1 MKAVAALRAIV
12 AVARRAI
19 VAAALGLACAG
30 ASLAVDANTATQD
43 ELQTVRGVGPAL
55 SARIVEARRA
65 KPFADLED
73 LKARVRGIGDA
84 NLRRMREAGLRV
96 GPSGRVDQ
104 VQTFVGQPAADG
116 ARRGRSAPGTSP
128 ARKSSASISPAPNSL
143 AGQLPAATRR

>member
-1 MKAVAALRAIV
+1 VTTVTVLRAIV
-12 AVARRAI
+12 AVVRRAI
-19 VAAALGLACAG
+19 VAATLGLACAG

-65 KPFADLED
+65 KPFTDLED

-104 VQTFVGQPAADG
+104 VQTFVGQPAVDG
-116 ARRGRSAPGTSP
+116 ARRGRSASGKSP
-128 ARKSSASISPAPNSL
+128 ARKSAAPDSSAPHSSV
-143 AGQLPAATRR
+143 GQLPAATRR